1 MVASFARVVPCRVL
15 MYLPGIENIVCWWC
29 GGFAPLTRVDAWLV
43 AELAGSGPGM
53 GTKVMLRSAQT
64 VPLD

>member
-1 MVASFARVVPCRVL
+1 MD
-15 MYLPGIENIVCWWC
+15 LPGIENIVCWWYS
-29 GGFAPLTRVDAWLV
+29 GFVPLTCVNAWLV